1 MLLWFSICGMAP
13 AVMVVLQQ
21 QQQQQ
26 NNDDKEGIPVLRNVA
41 LQECAQS

>member
-13 AVMVVLQQ
+13 AVMVVLLHLQQ
-21 QQQQQ
+21 QQQ
-26 NNDDKEGIPVLRNVA
+26 KEGIPVLRIFA

>member
-13 AVMVVLQQ
+13 AVMVVLLHLQQ
-21 QQQQQ
+21 QQ
-26 NNDDKEGIPVLRNVA
+26 KEGIPALRNAA